1 MSLAKLDEADHP
13 TMKQKPSTSTE
24 ALFAGEALR
33 VLLVDDHPMV
43 REGLIRL
50 ISGQPAIQVV
60 GEASDGREALE
71 KVQHLRP
78 SLVLMDVSMPVM
90 DGIEATRHIRAEWPE
105 VRVIG
110 LSMYEDEH
118 IAQKMYDAGAE
129 AFVTKTA
136 SPTALLKT
144 IYGSAQ

>member
-1 MSLAKLDEADHP
+1 
-13 TMKQKPSTSTE
+13 
-24 ALFAGEALR
+24 
-33 VLLVDDHPMV
+33 MV
-43 REGLIRL
+43 REGIIRL
-50 ISGQPAIQVV
+50 ISGQPTIQVV

-71 KVQHLRP
+71 KVKHLRP

-90 DGIEATRHIRAEWPE
+90 DGIEATRHIRTEWPE

-129 AFVTKTA
+129 A
-136 SPTALLKT
+136 L
-144 IYGSAQ
+144 